1 MAVFAATDYYIAINS
16 TDYTSKCKQ
25 IELPIEAAELDAT
38 VFSSTGWESKIGGL
52 KRGALTVTFKQDF
65 ANGGLDDVMFAAVG
79 TSLTFEVR
87 PTSAAVGTSNPKY
100 TGSVLISKWTPIG
113 ATVGDM
119 AEVSVSWPSTGQVS
133 RAEA

>member
-25 IELPIEAAELDAT
+25 IELPIEVAELDAT
-38 VFSSTGWESKIGGL
+38 VFSSTGWEQMIGGL
-52 KRGALTVTFKQDF
+52 KKGTLTVTFKQDF
-65 ANGGLDDVMFAAVG
+65 ANSGLDDVIFAALG

-87 PTSAAVGTSNPKY
+87 PTSASVGSSNPKF

-119 AEVSVSWPSTGQVS
+119 AEVSVSWPCTGAVT